1 MMELEKL
8 DFAGPID
15 GIEAF
20 STTRG
25 NVDGRNAY
33 SGVNLCDYVGDD
45 ALRVLDAR
53 ISLGMQ
59 LGIDLDDLVMPRQTH
74 SCRVAVIDE
83 RFRSM
88 DIDKQEAAL
97 EGVDAL
103 VTHLKGVVIGVNTAD
118 CVPIVLVDAAAGVIA
133 VAHAGWRG
141 TVGRIAHAVVK
152 EMCRQGAVATRIQ
165 AAMGPSICQ
174 ECFEVGDEVV
184 EAFGKAHFDLG
195 AIVKRNATTGKAHI
209 DLRAANRAVLVS
221 AGVPAGKFEKRLPDM
236 LVKGPVFGLESVV
249 LPRGGASLPRPG
261 EAGLHRKIQQKSEI
275 GFAES
280 RGEGVEACDEF
291 PVNVPGAAL
300 IGGGGVVV
308 AVAEHR
314 FAPFQSGQDHLA
326 GVLAPGGFHEEQFRF
341 AVEFFPAPVCLE
353 DGPELFRQG
362 RPPGLPRGD
371 DRDVP
376 GAQEGRAQLELG
388 ALPGPFGPLEGDEFA
403 ACHI

>member
-53 ISLGMQ
+53 ISLAMQ

-184 EAFGKAHFDLG
+184 EAFGKAHFDLDS
-195 AIVKRNATTGKAHI
+195 IVTRHPATGKGHI
-209 DLRAANRAVLVS
+209 DLRAANRAVLVA
-221 AGVPAGKFEKRLPDM
+221 AGVPEDHIILSRHCSRCEHDRFFSARRL
-236 LVKGPVFGLESVV
+236 G
-249 LPRGGASLPRPG
+249 
-261 EAGLHRKIQQKSEI
+261 I
-275 GFAES
+275 
-280 RGEGVEACDEF
+280 
-291 PVNVPGAAL
+291 N
-300 IGGGGVVV
+300 
-308 AVAEHR
+308 
-314 FAPFQSGQDHLA
+314 SGRTFT
-326 GVLAPGGFHEEQFRF
+326 G
-341 AVEFFPAPVCLE
+341 
-353 DGPELFRQG
+353 
-362 RPPGLPRGD
+362 
-371 DRDVP
+371 
-376 GAQEGRAQLELG
+376 
-388 ALPGPFGPLEGDEFA
+388 
-403 ACHI
+403 IYMK